1 MIVVFTKHCGM
12 KNEFWIF
19 CKSKKCFELV
29 IDLYDESYM
38 DQSREERFAALRSL
52 LENDIMNIRRVYV
65 QWEDNGMFLEL
76 KKAWYAVERISEIHH
91 LLEEAYGFEYF
102 RTWYDRNP
110 AMENGSLTLDEEQ
123 DNSVLPH
130 YKLTDSC
137 KKPGE
142 VYLNGDGE
150 ACTLIEHT
158 ECRVCDLVWEAFVG
172 RIPQGF
178 RVEHIDG
185 DKRNNKLSNL
195 VLKKIELYGKS
206 N

>member
-110 AMENGSLTLDEEQ
+110 AMENGSLTLDEEL

-137 KKPGE
+137 KKPGRF
-142 VYLNGDGE
+142 
-150 ACTLIEHT
+150 I
-158 ECRVCDLVWEAFVG
+158 
-172 RIPQGF
+172 
-178 RVEHIDG
+178 
-185 DKRNNKLSNL
+185 
-195 VLKKIELYGKS
+195 
-206 N
+206 